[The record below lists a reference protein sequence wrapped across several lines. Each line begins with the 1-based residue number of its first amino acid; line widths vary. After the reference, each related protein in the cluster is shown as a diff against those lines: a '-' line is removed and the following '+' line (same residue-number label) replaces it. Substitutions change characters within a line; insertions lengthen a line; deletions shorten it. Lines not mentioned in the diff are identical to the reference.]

1 MPARRDHILLGDIG
15 ATNARFALL
24 TDGILGP
31 VKWLDVCEFARFTDA
46 VDTFLNGHG
55 YQSPIT
61 GAVLAVAGPVEGG
74 RCALTNCRWEI
85 DGIELRAALGLAEV
99 HVLNDFQATALSL
112 PHLEADDLCALGAG
126 RAVPDAPM
134 AVLGPGTG
142 FGVACLVPGAHGPV
156 VIASEGGHA
165 SLAAASRREDAIID
179 HLRSEFGHVSA
190 ERVIS
195 GSGLE
200 NVYRAIAA
208 LDGVEPLPRN
218 PAEIT
223 TAALAGTCPT
233 ARAALDMFCA
243 VLGSVAGDIALM
255 FGARGGVYIAGGIAP
270 RIVDHL
276 RRSEFR
282 ARFEDKGRFRSYLE
296 AIPSNVIVHSA
307 ATFVGL
313 KSIAERAHG
322 A

>member
-24 TDGILGP
+24 ADGIVGP
-31 VKWLDVCEFARFTDA
+31 VQWFEVGDFPRFTDA
-46 VDTFLNGHG
+46 VSSFLNGG
-55 YQSPIT
+55 RDQSSVT

-74 RCALTNCRWEI
+74 RCSLTNCPWKI
-85 DGIELRAALGLAEV
+85 DSVELRAELRFAEV
-99 HVLNDFQATALSL
+99 HVVNDFQATAFSL
-112 PHLEADDLCALGAG
+112 PHLSADDLCALGAG

-142 FGVACLVPGAHGPV
+142 FGVACLVPGAQGPV
-156 VIASEGGHA
+156 VIPSEGGHA
-165 SLAAASRREDAIID
+165 SFAATSRREDAIID
-179 HLRSEFGHVSA
+179 HLRGQFGHVSA

-208 LDGVEPLPRN
+208 LDGVEPVLRDA
-218 PAEIT
+218 AEIT
-223 TAALAGTCPT
+223 KAALGDTCPT

-243 VLGSVAGDIALM
+243 MLGSVAGNVALM

-276 RRSEFR
+276 QRSEFR

-296 AIPSNVIVHSA
+296 AIPSHVIMRSA
-307 ATFVGL
+307 ATFIGL
-313 KSIAERAHG
+313 KSIAERARG

>member
-1 MPARRDHILLGDIG
+1 
-15 ATNARFALL
+15 
-24 TDGILGP
+24 
-31 VKWLDVCEFARFTDA
+31 
-46 VDTFLNGHG
+46 
-55 YQSPIT
+55 
-61 GAVLAVAGPVEGG
+61 
-74 RCALTNCRWEI
+74 
-85 DGIELRAALGLAEV
+85 
-99 HVLNDFQATALSL
+99 
-112 PHLEADDLCALGAG
+112 
-126 RAVPDAPM
+126 
-134 AVLGPGTG
+134 
-142 FGVACLVPGAHGPV
+142 
-156 VIASEGGHA
+156 
-165 SLAAASRREDAIID
+165 
-179 HLRSEFGHVSA
+179 VSA